1 MEEEAS
7 GAAEAAS
14 AVAEAAS
21 AAAGADLAA
30 EAHQEDGD
38 MTFLKDGAKSRISD
52 AIKNA
57 EAQTSGELVTVIARS
72 SDDYAFIPLLWSSML
87 ALLTPIVLL
96 VFDFGLSTQMIFTV
110 QLAVFL
116 ILSLLF
122 RFTPLGQRLV
132 PKSVKRMR
140 AARLAR
146 EQFLAQRLHHT
157 AERTGVLI
165 FVSVAEHYV
174 EILADQGINDRVEQ
188 SEWDSIVAAFV
199 DNVKRRRIEQGFVAA
214 IEACGTLLAQHFP
227 KTPGNPDELPNH
239 LVEI

>member
-122 RFTPLGQRLV
+122 RFTPLGQREVTVLTLV
-132 PKSVKRMR
+132 QNFTPSVPCWLVSPK
-140 AARLAR
+140 
-146 EQFLAQRLHHT
+146 
-157 AERTGVLI
+157 
-165 FVSVAEHYV
+165 
-174 EILADQGINDRVEQ
+174 ADRFQPP
-188 SEWDSIVAAFV
+188 
-199 DNVKRRRIEQGFVAA
+199 NVW
-214 IEACGTLLAQHFP
+214 
-227 KTPGNPDELPNH
+227 
-239 LVEI
+239 